1 MIKIGMIVTQVK
13 ACIVVK
19 PTAIGKDSLGTTT

>member
-1 MIKIGMIVTQVK
+1 MIVTQVK